1 MKAITLAMI
10 LGSTIAMTKTVD
22 ASTWSI
28 DASHANAQFSVKHMM
43 VSNVRGAFSNITG
56 TVELNDKD
64 IAKSR
69 VNVEIDAST
78 IDTRNE
84 KRDAHLKS
92 DDFFD
97 VTKYPTMTFKSTK
110 VKRTGKGKLKI
121 TGDLTIR
128 GVTRSVILDVE
139 GPTPEMTS
147 PWGQTVRGV
156 HATTKINRKDWGL
169 TWNKALETG
178 GLLVGEDVEITLDVE
193 LIKGENKAS

>member
-1 MKAITLAMI
+1 
-10 LGSTIAMTKTVD
+10 
-22 ASTWSI
+22 
-28 DASHANAQFSVKHMM
+28 MM